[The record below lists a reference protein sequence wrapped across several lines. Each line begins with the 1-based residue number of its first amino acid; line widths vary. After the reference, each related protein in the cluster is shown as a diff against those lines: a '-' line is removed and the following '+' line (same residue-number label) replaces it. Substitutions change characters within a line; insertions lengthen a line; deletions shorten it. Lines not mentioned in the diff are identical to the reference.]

1 MTKMVFYIIL
11 SVILSLAS
19 MPVIIHFCNKHNL
32 YDYQDARKVHTGNI
46 SRLGGVGIVFSFL
59 ISSALYLIFT
69 DQLSTTKSLPIL
81 IAGLIIFIFGF
92 LDDIF
97 ILSAWLKL
105 IVQLAAAALVTFN
118 GYRFTQIFAWT
129 LPTPVSYILTFGWI
143 VGVINAYNLIDGL
156 DGLCGSLSFTTVVTL
171 GVLYALSNNM
181 EAGLC
186 FILAAAI
193 FGFLCFNW
201 PPAKLFMGDDGS
213 QFLGFM
219 IATIPLYTSG
229 DIFEYNKFL
238 IMLILT
244 AFPVFDTVA
253 AIWRRLRDKRPI
265 MSPDK
270 AHLHHKL
277 LNIGYT
283 KKQILSLI
291 VFIQVLLCGM
301 VILSFFIGKLKG
313 TAMLLEGFIFMVI
326 FFSVIHYTNR
336 SVIRKTQAME
346 NAKAE
351 GKTLP
356 NDEEA
361 SSDEIVAHNEETDN

>member
-1 MTKMVFYIIL
+1 MSLFIVLSIIL
-11 SVILSLAS
+11 SLIS
-19 MPVIIHFCNKHNL
+19 MPIIIHFCNKHNI
-32 YDYQDARKVHTGNI
+32 YDYHDSRKVHSGNI
-46 SRLGGVGIVFSFL
+46 SRLGGVGIAASFT
-59 ISSALYLIFT
+59 ISAALYLVFST
-69 DQLSTTKSLPIL
+69 QLSVTQSLPLL
-81 IAGLIIFIFGF
+81 IAGFIIFIFGF
-92 LDDIF
+92 LDDILT
-97 ILSAWLKL
+97 LSALLKL
-105 IVQLAAAALVTFN
+105 IVQLAAAGLVTFN
-118 GYRFTQIFAWT
+118 GYRFTQIFGWV
-129 LPTPVSYILTFGWI
+129 LPTPVSYVLTFGWI

-156 DGLCGSLSFTTVVTL
+156 DGLCGSLSISAVITL
-171 GVLYALSNNM
+171 GVLYSLSSNL

-186 FILAAAI
+186 FILAGAI

-219 IATIPLYTSG
+219 VATIPLYSSS

-244 AFPVFDTVA
+244 AFPVFDTIA

-265 MSPDK
+265 MSPDRS
-270 AHLHHKL
+270 HLHHKL

-283 KKQILSLI
+283 KRQALRLI
-291 VFIQVLLCGM
+291 VFIQTLLCTM

-336 SVIRKTQAME
+336 AINRK
-346 NAKAE
+346 KLAE
-351 GKTLP
+351 EIAAIDGRELP
-356 NDEEA
+356 NQDEA
-361 SSDEIVAHNEETDN
+361 SYNEITSNK

>member
-1 MTKMVFYIIL
+1 MSLFIL
-11 SVILSLAS
+11 LSIVLSLVS
-19 MPVIIHFCNKHNL
+19 MPIIIHFCNKHNL

-46 SRLGGVGIVFSFL
+46 SRLGGVGIAFAFT
-59 ISSALYLIFT
+59 ISAALYLIFNA
-69 DQLSTTKSLPIL
+69 QLSTMKSLPIL
-81 IAGLIIFIFGF
+81 IAGLIIFVFG
-92 LDDIF
+92 LVDDILTLPA
-97 ILSAWLKL
+97 IVKL
-105 IVQLAAAALVTFN
+105 IVQLAASALVTFN
-118 GYRFTQIFAWT
+118 GYRFTQIFGWV
-129 LPTPVSYILTFGWI
+129 LPVPISYILTFGWI

-156 DGLCGSLSFTTVVTL
+156 DGLCGSLSFSAVVTL
-171 GVLYALSNNM
+171 GVLYSLSSNM

-186 FILAAAI
+186 FILGGAI

-219 IATIPLYTSG
+219 VATIPLYSSS

-238 IMLILT
+238 IMIILT
-244 AFPVFDTVA
+244 AFPVFDTIA

-270 AHLHHKL
+270 FHLHHKL
-277 LNIGYT
+277 LNMGYT
-283 KKQILSLI
+283 KRQVLRLI
-291 VFIQVLLCGM
+291 VFIQILLCTM

-336 SVIRKTQAME
+336 AINRKKLAEEIAAIDGRELPTQ
-346 NAKAE
+346 
-351 GKTLP
+351 
-356 NDEEA
+356 DEA
-361 SSDEIVAHNEETDN
+361 NYNEITSNK

>member
-1 MTKMVFYIIL
+1 MSLFIL
-11 SVILSLAS
+11 LSIVLSLIS
-19 MPVIIHFCNKHNL
+19 MPIIIHFCNKHNIF
-32 YDYQDARKVHTGNI
+32 DYHDARKVHSGNI
-46 SRLGGVGIVFSFL
+46 SRLGGVGIVFSF
-59 ISSALYLIFT
+59 ITSAALYLVFT
-69 DQLSTTKSLPIL
+69 TQLSVLKSLPLL
-81 IAGLIIFIFGF
+81 IAAFLIFLFGI
-92 LDDIF
+92 LDDV
-97 ILSAWLKL
+97 LTLPALLKL
-105 IVQLAAAALVTFN
+105 IVQLTAAGLVTFN
-118 GYRFTQIFAWT
+118 GYRFTQIFGWI
-129 LPTPVSYILTFGWI
+129 LPLPVSYILTFGWI

-156 DGLCGSLSFTTVVTL
+156 DGLCGTLSISAVITL
-171 GVLYALSNNM
+171 GVLYSLSSNM

-186 FILAAAI
+186 FILAGAI

-219 IATIPLYTSG
+219 VATIPLYSSS

-244 AFPVFDTVA
+244 AFPVFDTIA

-265 MSPDK
+265 MSPDR

-283 KKQILSLI
+283 KRQALRLI
-291 VFIQVLLCGM
+291 VFIQLLLCTM

-336 SVIRKTQAME
+336 AINRKKLAEEIAAIDGRELPTQ
-346 NAKAE
+346 
-351 GKTLP
+351 
-356 NDEEA
+356 EEA
-361 SSDEIVAHNEETDN
+361 SVNEIAGNKN

>member
-1 MTKMVFYIIL
+1 MLSIIL
-11 SVILSLAS
+11 SLIS
-19 MPVIIHFCNKHNL
+19 MPIIIHFCNKHNIF
-32 YDYQDARKVHTGNI
+32 DYHDARKVHSGNI
-46 SRLGGVGIVFSFL
+46 SRLGGVGIVFSF
-59 ISSALYLIFT
+59 ITSAALYLVFT
-69 DQLSTTKSLPIL
+69 TQLSVLKSLPLL
-81 IAGLIIFIFGF
+81 IAAFLIFLFGI
-92 LDDIF
+92 LDDV
-97 ILSAWLKL
+97 LTLPALLKL
-105 IVQLAAAALVTFN
+105 IVQLTAAGLVTFN
-118 GYRFTQIFAWT
+118 GYRFTQIFGWI
-129 LPTPVSYILTFGWI
+129 LPLPVSYILTFGWI

-156 DGLCGSLSFTTVVTL
+156 DGLCGSLSFSAVITL
-171 GVLYALSNNM
+171 GVLYSLSSNM

-186 FILAAAI
+186 FILAGAI

-219 IATIPLYTSG
+219 VATIPLYTSS

-244 AFPVFDTVA
+244 AFPVFDTIA

-265 MSPDK
+265 MSPDRS
-270 AHLHHKL
+270 HLHHKL

-283 KKQILSLI
+283 KHQALRLI
-291 VFIQVLLCGM
+291 VFIQTLLCTM

-336 SVIRKTQAME
+336 AINRKKLAEEIAAMDGRE
-346 NAKAE
+346 
-351 GKTLP
+351 LP
-356 NDEEA
+356 NQEEA
-361 SSDEIVAHNEETDN
+361 DVNEIAGNKN

>member
-1 MTKMVFYIIL
+1 MSLFIALSIIL
-11 SVILSLAS
+11 SLIS
-19 MPVIIHFCNKHNL
+19 MPIIIHFCNKHNL
-32 YDYQDARKVHTGNI
+32 YDYHDARKVHSGNI
-46 SRLGGVGIVFSFL
+46 SRLGGVGIVFSF
-59 ISSALYLIFT
+59 IVSAALYLVFSA
-69 DQLSTTKSLPIL
+69 QLSVTKSLPIL
-81 IAGLIIFIFGF
+81 IAAFVIFLFGF

-97 ILSAWLKL
+97 TLSAILKL

-118 GYRFTQIFAWT
+118 GYRFTQIFGWV
-129 LPTPVSYILTFGWI
+129 LPAPISYILTFGWI

-156 DGLCGSLSFTTVVTL
+156 DGLCGTLTFTAVVTL
-171 GVLYALSNNM
+171 GVLYSLSSNL

-186 FILAAAI
+186 FILGGAI

-219 IATIPLYTSG
+219 VATIPLYSSS

-244 AFPVFDTVA
+244 AFPVFDTSA

-265 MSPDK
+265 MSPDR

-283 KKQILSLI
+283 KRQALRLI
-291 VFIQVLLCGM
+291 VFIQILLCTM

-336 SVIRKTQAME
+336 AINRKKLAEEIAAIDGRELPTQ
-346 NAKAE
+346 
-351 GKTLP
+351 
-356 NDEEA
+356 EEA
-361 SSDEIVAHNEETDN
+361 SFNEITSNK

>member
-1 MTKMVFYIIL
+1 MSLFIVLSIIL
-11 SVILSLAS
+11 SLIS
-19 MPVIIHFCNKHNL
+19 MPVIIHFCNKYKL
-32 YDYQDARKVHTGNI
+32 YDYHDARKVHSGNI
-46 SRLGGVGIVFSFL
+46 SRLGGVGIVTSFT
-59 ISSALYLIFT
+59 IAAALYLIFT
-69 DQLSTTKSLPIL
+69 TQLSVTKSLPIL
-81 IAGLIIFIFGF
+81 IAGLIIFIFGL
-92 LDDIF
+92 LDDV
-97 ILSAWLKL
+97 LTLPALLKL
-105 IVQLAAAALVTFN
+105 IVQLTAAGLVTFN
-118 GYRFTQIFAWT
+118 GYRFTQIFGWI
-129 LPTPVSYILTFGWI
+129 LPTPISYILTFGWI

-156 DGLCGSLSFTTVVTL
+156 DGLCGSLTFSAVITL
-171 GVLYALSNNM
+171 GVLYSLSSNM

-186 FILAAAI
+186 FILAGAI

-219 IATIPLYTSG
+219 VATIPLYSSS

-244 AFPVFDTVA
+244 AFPVFDTIA

-265 MSPDK
+265 MSPDR

-283 KKQILSLI
+283 KRQALRLI
-291 VFIQVLLCGM
+291 VFIQLLLCTM

-336 SVIRKTQAME
+336 AINRKKLAEEIAAIDGRELPTQ
-346 NAKAE
+346 
-351 GKTLP
+351 
-356 NDEEA
+356 EEA
-361 SSDEIVAHNEETDN
+361 NVNEIAGNKN

>member
-1 MTKMVFYIIL
+1 MSLFIVLSIIL
-11 SVILSLAS
+11 SLIS
-19 MPVIIHFCNKHNL
+19 MPIIIHFCNKHNL
-32 YDYQDARKVHTGNI
+32 YDYQDARKIHSGNI
-46 SRLGGVGIVFSFL
+46 SRLGGVGIVFSFI
-59 ISSALYLIFT
+59 ISAALYLIFT
-69 DQLSTTKSLPIL
+69 TQLSVKESLPLL
-81 IAGLIIFIFGF
+81 IACFIIFAFGL
-92 LDDIF
+92 LDDILTLPA
-97 ILSAWLKL
+97 ILKL
-105 IVQLAAAALVTFN
+105 IVQLAAAGLVTFN
-118 GYRFTQIFAWT
+118 GYRFTQIFGWI
-129 LPTPVSYILTFGWI
+129 LPTPISYILTFGWI

-156 DGLCGSLSFTTVVTL
+156 DGLCGSLSISAVITL
-171 GVLYALSNNM
+171 GVLYSLSSNM

-186 FILAAAI
+186 FILAGAI

-219 IATIPLYTSG
+219 VATIPLYSSS

-244 AFPVFDTVA
+244 AFPVFDTIA

-265 MSPDK
+265 MSPDRS
-270 AHLHHKL
+270 HLHHKL

-283 KKQILSLI
+283 KRQALRLI
-291 VFIQVLLCGM
+291 VFIQTLLCTM

-336 SVIRKTQAME
+336 AINRK
-346 NAKAE
+346 KLAE
-351 GKTLP
+351 ELAEVDGRKLP
-356 NDEEA
+356 T
-361 SSDEIVAHNEETDN
+361 SDEANFNEITSDR

>member
-1 MTKMVFYIIL
+1 MGLFVLLSIIL
-11 SVILSLAS
+11 SLIS
-19 MPVIIHFCNKHNL
+19 MPLIIHFCNKFKL
-32 YDYQDARKVHTGNI
+32 YDYHDARKVHSGNI
-46 SRLGGVGIVFSFL
+46 SRLGGVGIASSFI
-59 ISSALYLIFT
+59 ISAALYLVFSA
-69 DQLSTTKSLPIL
+69 QLSVTRSLPIL
-81 IAGLIIFIFGF
+81 IAGFIIFVFGL
-92 LDDIF
+92 LDDVLT
-97 ILSAWLKL
+97 LSAILKL
-105 IVQLAAAALVTFN
+105 IVQLAAAGLVTFN
-118 GYRFTQIFAWT
+118 GYRFTQVFGWI

-156 DGLCGSLSFTTVVTL
+156 DGLCGTLSFTAVVTL
-171 GVLYALSNNM
+171 GVLYSLSSNL

-186 FILAAAI
+186 FILAGAI

-219 IATIPLYTSG
+219 VATIPLYSSS

-253 AIWRRLRDKRPI
+253 AIWRRIRDKRPI

-270 AHLHHKL
+270 SHLHHKL

-283 KKQILSLI
+283 KQQALKLI
-291 VFIQVLLCGM
+291 VFIQLLLCTM

-313 TAMLLEGFIFMVI
+313 TAMLLEAFIFMVI

-336 SVIRKTQAME
+336 AMNRK
-346 NAKAE
+346 KLAE
-351 GKTLP
+351 EVAQISGNELP
-356 NDEEA
+356 N
-361 SSDEIVAHNEETDN
+361 SDEAKYNEITSDR

>member
-1 MTKMVFYIIL
+1 MLSIIL
-11 SVILSLAS
+11 SLIS
-19 MPVIIHFCNKHNL
+19 MPIIIHFCNKHNIF
-32 YDYQDARKVHTGNI
+32 DYHDARKVHSGNI
-46 SRLGGVGIVFSFL
+46 SRLGGVGIVFSF
-59 ISSALYLIFT
+59 ITSAALYLVFT
-69 DQLSTTKSLPIL
+69 TQLSVLKSLPLL
-81 IAGLIIFIFGF
+81 IAAFLIFLFGI
-92 LDDIF
+92 LDDV
-97 ILSAWLKL
+97 LTLPALLKL
-105 IVQLAAAALVTFN
+105 IVQLTAAGLVTFN
-118 GYRFTQIFAWT
+118 GYRFTQIFGWI
-129 LPTPVSYILTFGWI
+129 LPLPVSYILTFGWI

-156 DGLCGSLSFTTVVTL
+156 DGLCGSLSFSAVITL
-171 GVLYALSNNM
+171 GVLYSLSSNM

-186 FILAAAI
+186 FILAGAI

-219 IATIPLYTSG
+219 IATIPLYTSS

-244 AFPVFDTVA
+244 AFPVFDTIA

-265 MSPDK
+265 MSPDRS
-270 AHLHHKL
+270 HLHHKL

-283 KKQILSLI
+283 KHQALRLI
-291 VFIQVLLCGM
+291 VFIQTLLCTM

-336 SVIRKTQAME
+336 AINRK
-346 NAKAE
+346 KLAE
-351 GKTLP
+351 EIAAIDGRELP
-356 NDEEA
+356 NQEEA
-361 SSDEIVAHNEETDN
+361 DVNEIAGNKN

>member
-1 MTKMVFYIIL
+1 MLSIIL
-11 SVILSLAS
+11 SLIS
-19 MPVIIHFCNKHNL
+19 MPIIIHFCNKHNIF
-32 YDYQDARKVHTGNI
+32 DYHDARKVHSGNI
-46 SRLGGVGIVFSFL
+46 SRLGGVGIVFSFI
-59 ISSALYLIFT
+59 ISAALYLVFT
-69 DQLSTTKSLPIL
+69 TQLSVLKSLPLL
-81 IAGLIIFIFGF
+81 IAAFLIFLFGI
-92 LDDIF
+92 LDDV
-97 ILSAWLKL
+97 LTLPALLKL
-105 IVQLAAAALVTFN
+105 IVQLTAAGLVTFN
-118 GYRFTQIFAWT
+118 GYRFTQIFGWI
-129 LPTPVSYILTFGWI
+129 LPLPVSYILTFGWI

-156 DGLCGSLSFTTVVTL
+156 DGLCGSLSFSAVITL
-171 GVLYALSNNM
+171 GVLYSLSSNM

-186 FILAAAI
+186 FILAGAI

-219 IATIPLYTSG
+219 VATIPLYTSS

-244 AFPVFDTVA
+244 AFPVFDTIA

-265 MSPDK
+265 MSPDRS
-270 AHLHHKL
+270 HLHHKL

-283 KKQILSLI
+283 KHQALRLI
-291 VFIQVLLCGM
+291 VFIQTLLCTM

-336 SVIRKTQAME
+336 AINRKKLAEEIAAMDGRE
-346 NAKAE
+346 
-351 GKTLP
+351 LP
-356 NDEEA
+356 NQEEA
-361 SSDEIVAHNEETDN
+361 DVNEIAGNKN